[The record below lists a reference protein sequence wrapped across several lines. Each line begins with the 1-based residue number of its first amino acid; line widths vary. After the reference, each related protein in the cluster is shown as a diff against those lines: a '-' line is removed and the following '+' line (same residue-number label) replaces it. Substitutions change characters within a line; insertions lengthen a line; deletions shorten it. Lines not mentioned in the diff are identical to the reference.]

1 MRERELDKR
10 NGILTLFLHGTLEGE
25 IHLMIYRWCISKLHW
40 ISWCND
46 MVRGRVQ
53 HDRLESIIRDVDLGI
68 SIFHGHR
75 QNRLSPRLKAI
86 HDTTVG
92 DTIAW
97 CRSLILCLAH
107 RCVHPAQKLYENT
120 MFFVKNPSFHNPLN
134 ETFFSKKYMKTYTA
148 GEKSLSGGLHLTTLF
163 SPKVIWKHIV
173 PEQNR

>member
-1 MRERELDKR
+1 MNSAPQGWTSMRERELDKR

-25 IHLMIYRWCISKLHW
+25 IHLMISRWCISKLHW
-40 ISWCND
+40 TSWCND

-107 RCVHPAQKLYENT
+107 RCVHPAQKLYENI
-120 MFFVKNPSFHNPLN
+120 MFL
-134 ETFFSKKYMKTYTA
+134 SKTLLCKI
-148 GEKSLSGGLHLTTLF
+148 HLTKF
-163 SPKVIWKHIV
+163 SFPKSIWKHIPREFSYIFWKRKV
-173 PEQNR
+173 R